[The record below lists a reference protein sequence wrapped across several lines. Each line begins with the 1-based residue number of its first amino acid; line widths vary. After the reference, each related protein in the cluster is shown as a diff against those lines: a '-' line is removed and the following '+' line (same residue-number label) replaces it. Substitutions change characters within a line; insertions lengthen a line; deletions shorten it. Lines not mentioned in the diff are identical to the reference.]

1 MTRSGLRAVFGAAFA
16 GIASLVS
23 GGSSERLSLPFRG
36 RWFVMQGGDT
46 PNVNQHM
53 SVRAQW
59 FGVDFARVDGPSG
72 RALSPGEPR
81 RSEDFYSW
89 NEPVLSPAEGTIVAL
104 DDRQPDNPLGVKD
117 PIHPAGNHVV
127 IQTAPDRFV
136 FVAHLRSG
144 SVEVAAGRKV
154 RRGDRLG
161 RCGNSGNSDF
171 PHIHVHVQDS
181 RTLDEGNGINP
192 LFEHADVELTGKIFA
207 DVTWPMIRGLF
218 VSPH

>member
-16 GIASLVS
+16 GIASFLA
-23 GGSSERLSLPFRG
+23 GGTPVETLSLPFSG

-46 PNVNQHM
+46 RNVNQHM
-53 SVRAQW
+53 
-59 FGVDFARVDGPSG
+59 SG
-72 RALSPGEPR
+72 RALSPGDPR
-81 RSEDFYSW
+81 RPEDFFSW
-89 NEPVLSPAEGTIVAL
+89 NEPVLSPADGTIVAL
-104 DDRQPDNPLGVKD
+104 DDAQPDNALGMKD
-117 PIHPAGNHVV
+117 PLHPAGNHVV

-144 SVEVAAGRKV
+144 SIEVAIGRKV

-171 PHIHVHVQDS
+171 PHIHVHVQDA
-181 RTLDEGNGINP
+181 RTLNEGNGINP
-192 LFEHADVELTGKIFA
+192 VFEHADVELTGKTFA